1 MTDLFPQLTINLAFG
16 GNSALESTAA
26 LINGLNRELKAR
38 PNQKMSKE
46 TISRIFEEYQEL
58 RRPRMKKVLNLAYQM
73 TRLQAWDGRFM
84 KFIQRYI
91 VPLMGDDRVADH
103 FADLV
108 KGGVKLDYVPL
119 QNPPSGTVPWD
130 DELPL
135 KGSLAGF
142 KRSSTLGFWAV
153 GLILSLNLSY
163 YIVSLLRNQNAIWT
177 V

>member
-1 MTDLFPQLTINLAFG
+1 M
-16 GNSALESTAA
+16 
-26 LINGLNRELKAR
+26 RK
-38 PNQKMSKE
+38 
-46 TISRIFEEYQEL
+46 
-58 RRPRMKKVLNLAYQM
+58 PRMKKVLNLAYQM
-73 TRLQAWDGRFM
+73 TRLQAWDGRLM

-91 VPLMGDDRVADH
+91 VPLVGDDRVADH

-119 QNPPSGTVPWD
+119 HNPPPGTVEWD
-130 DELPL
+130 DELPQ
-135 KGSLAGF
+135 KGSLGAF

-163 YIVSLLRNQNAIWT
+163 YIVSLLRNQNAILT